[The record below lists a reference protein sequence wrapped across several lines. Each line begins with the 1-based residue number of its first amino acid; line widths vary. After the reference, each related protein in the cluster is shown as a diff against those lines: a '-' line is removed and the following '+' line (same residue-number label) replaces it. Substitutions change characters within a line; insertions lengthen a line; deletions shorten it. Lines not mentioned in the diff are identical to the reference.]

1 LFRYLF
7 GIISALHKDTWID
20 RLIALVSTGMS
31 IPSSAIL
38 FAWLF
43 GFVLHKYTNP
53 EHMGS
58 LYEVDDFGE
67 GSYIQW
73 KTSFYPQCFR
83 NTSAGGGNPTDA

>member
-1 LFRYLF
+1 VRFRCSAIVFRLLF

-20 RLIALVSTGMS
+20 RLIAGKHLGNEYSFLF
-31 IPSSAIL
+31 SAIL

-43 GFVLHKYTNP
+43 GFVLQKYTHLN
-53 EHMGS
+53 MTGS

-73 KTSFYPQCFR
+73 KTSFYPL
-83 NTSAGGGNPTDA
+83 